1 MRTRALSAQLLF
13 GRRSRRG
20 ASRAGMTH
28 HGHNDAAPTSG
39 MFPTKTPRNKRNGN
53 TGAKEGFGGFGA
65 FEATGTLERQYKAMA
80 LGSVPLPPGLGVPVL
95 PKPGLNANKIKGPD
109 NPTCQLLPTSSK
121 RKVKIAWGKQEREKR
136 W

>member
-1 MRTRALSAQLLF
+1 MFYVKDSIVSKDTRCHAHTCPVCATVVWSSQSSGRIACRHDTPWGQRCRTNQWYVPDQ
-13 GRRSRRG
+13 
-20 ASRAGMTH
+20 
-28 HGHNDAAPTSG
+28 DA
-39 MFPTKTPRNKRNGN
+39 K
-53 TGAKEGFGGFGA
+53 GAKEGFGGFGA

-121 RKVKIAWGKQEREKR
+121 RKVKIA
-136 W
+136 